1 MGALAPSLPL
11 PIMAGP
17 FDRSDFD
24 TVVPADKKLDPAWV
38 RSLFERGE
46 PAVWTGKDLG
56 FIGMPIG
63 GICAGQVYLGG
74 DGALW
79 HWDIFN
85 QNLATSP
92 GSGNYPAGV
101 RPDHP
106 IAQGFTLRVTT
117 PGQSGTQDRSLDQ
130 KGFPEVT
137 FRGEYPIGL
146 VAYRD
151 AACPVEVSLEAFSP
165 FIPLN
170 ADDSGFPA
178 IVLRYTVKN
187 TSSTPVEATL
197 AGWLQNAVLPV
208 NAPSLLATRWNRVIR
223 DDGMTFLE
231 CSIVSDKVDP
241 SDRPD
246 IIFEDWNK
254 DTYEGWVVEGN
265 AFGSGPVVRSEMV
278 KARIMGDIGGD
289 TDRVVNSW
297 ATAPDPK
304 NRTAGTGKLT
314 SRPFTID
321 RWFLHLWTGGGNLPG
336 KTCVNLLIEGQPVW
350 SVTGRGEN
358 ALRRELFD
366 ARAFQG
372 KQGVIEIVDAFE
384 GQWGWIEVG
393 KITFSDRPPVSAED
407 AAELSDM
414 GTMGLALLG
423 APPELAIAACAA
435 GGLEGDAADQAS
447 AKCGDLLFGSIGRKM
462 TLAPG
467 QEIPVDFL
475 VTWHFPNL
483 SFKGPLGKTGRY
495 YATKFDSAR
504 AVAQKASSSFDALA
518 SHTRLWRD
526 TWYDSTLPY
535 WFLDRTFGTAVTLA
549 ATGCHRFAD
558 GRFYAW
564 EGVGCCEGTCTHV
577 WHYAQLVSRIFPE
590 LERDT
595 RERVD
600 LNIALNPTT
609 GVIGFRG
616 EYNRD
621 LAVDGQAGTLL
632 RFYREHQMS
641 RDDSFLLRNWE
652 KIKLAY
658 TPLLALDT
666 GATGVM
672 TGPQA
677 NTLDATWFGEIS
689 WLSSLYVAALQAGAA
704 MGTEMGDA
712 DFASKCA
719 LRAQRG
725 TDKLT
730 ADLFNGEYFMNLV
743 DPSRPETIN
752 SGTGCEIDQVFG
764 QGWAFQVGLPRVLPA
779 KETKTALQSLWKYNF
794 TPDAGAYLTAAQFGR
809 RYAIAGEAGLL
820 LCSFPRTDWNFTQAR
835 GGGGG
840 AAGYFNEVW
849 TGTEYQ
855 AAGHMLWEGLLMEG
869 MAVTRA
875 VHDRYHPSKRNP
887 YNEIECGDHYS
898 RAMASYG
905 VYVAASGFEHHG
917 PKGYIGFAPR
927 IRPEDFRAAFTASKG
942 WGSYAQKIENSR
954 LTAQITIKWGEL
966 ALQTVA
972 LARENATSV
981 QAVLDGKPV
990 AATLATGDGRAV
1002 ISFPHPLVIAE
1013 GKSLVLEIT

>member
-1 MGALAPSLPL
+1 
-11 PIMAGP
+11 MAGP

-24 TVVPADKKLDPAWV
+24 TIVPADKKLDPAWV

-85 QNLATSP
+85 QNLITSG
-92 GSGNYPAGV
+92 GSGNYPTGI

-106 IAQGFTLRVTT
+106 MAQGFTLRVTT
-117 PGQSGTQDRSLDQ
+117 PGQGGSQDRSLDQ

-146 VAYRD
+146 VTYRD
-151 AACPVEVSLEAFSP
+151 DACPVEVSLEAFSP

-170 ADDSGFPA
+170 ADDSGLPVT
-178 IVLRYTVKN
+178 ILRYTVKN
-187 TSSTPVEATL
+187 TSSAPVEATL
-197 AGWLQNAVLPV
+197 AGWLQNAVLHV
-208 NAPSLLATRWNRVIR
+208 NALSLIGTRWNRVIR
-223 DDGMTFLE
+223 DDRMTFLE
-231 CSIVSDKVDP
+231 CSYLPDKIDA

-246 IIFEDWNK
+246 IVFEDWSK
-254 DTYEGWVVEGN
+254 EAYAGWTVEGT

-278 KARIMGDIGGD
+278 KARIMEDIGGD
-289 TDRVVNSW
+289 TDRVVSSW

-304 NRTAGTGKLT
+304 QRNAGTGKLT
-314 SRPFTID
+314 SQPFAIE
-321 RWFLHLWTGGGNLPG
+321 RSFVHLWAGGGDLAG
-336 KTCVNLLIEGQPVW
+336 KTCVNLLIDGKPVW
-350 SVTGRGEN
+350 SVTGRRDN
-358 ALRRELFD
+358 HLRRELFD
-366 ARAFQG
+366 ARPFQG
-372 KQGVIEIVDAFE
+372 KQGVLEIVDAFNGE
-384 GQWGWIEVG
+384 WGWIGVG
-393 KITFSDRPPVSAED
+393 KITFSDQPPVSAEE
-407 AAELSDM
+407 AARLFDM

-423 APPELAIAACAA
+423 APPELAIASCGT
-435 GGLEGDAADQAS
+435 GGLDGDASDQAS
-447 AKCGDLLFGSIGRKM
+447 TKGMEPLLGSIGRKL

-467 QEIPVDFL
+467 QSSPVDFL

-483 SFKGPLGKTGRY
+483 SFKGSLGTTGRY
-495 YATKFDSAR
+495 YATHFDSAH
-504 AVAQKASSSFDALA
+504 AVAKKVSSEFDTLT

-549 ATGCHRFAD
+549 ATGCHRLAD

-577 WHYAQLVSRIFPE
+577 WHYAQLVGRIFPE

-616 EYNRD
+616 EYNRG

-641 RDDSFLLRNWE
+641 VDDTFLRSNWE
-652 KIKLAY
+652 KIKFAY
-658 TPLLALDT
+658 TPLLALDA
-666 GATGVM
+666 GAIGVM
-672 TGPQA
+672 AGPQA

-689 WLSSLYVAALQAGAA
+689 WLSSLYIAALRAGEA
-704 MGTEMGDA
+704 MGTEMGDV
-712 DFASKCA
+712 DFSSQCS
-719 LRAQRG
+719 LRAKRG

-730 ADLFNGEYFMNLV
+730 ADLFNGEYYMNLV

-764 QGWAFQVGLPRVLPA
+764 QSWAFQVGLPRVLPA

-794 TPDAGAYLTAAQFGR
+794 TPDAGAYLTTAQFGR

-820 LCSFPRTDWNFTQAR
+820 LCSFPRSDWDFTHAR
-835 GGGGG
+835 GKGGGV
-840 AAGYFNEVW
+840 AGYFNEVW

-855 AAGHMLWEGLLMEG
+855 AAGHMLWEGLVMEG
-869 MAVTRA
+869 MAVTKA
-875 VHDRYHPSKRNP
+875 VDDRYHPSKRNP

-905 VYVAASGFEHHG
+905 VYIAACGFEYHG
-917 PKGYIGFAPR
+917 PKGHIGFAPR
-927 IRPEDFRAAFTASKG
+927 IKPEDFRAAFTAAEG
-942 WGSYAQKIENSR
+942 WGSYAQKLDNAK
-954 LTAQITIKWGEL
+954 LTAQIVIKRGRL
-966 ALQTVA
+966 SLQTVA
-972 LARENATSV
+972 LAKENATSV

-990 AATLATGDGRAV
+990 AATLAIEGDRAV
-1002 ISFPHPLVIAE
+1002 VLFAQPLVVDE
-1013 GKSLVLEIT
+1013 GRSLVLEIA